1 MASVRNQLRLADC
14 HIGLID
20 SIKGEMVS
28 KLDAKQF
35 KKHNRDTFINAV
47 ETLQD
52 CLKPVTLVVQE
63 SILPILDS
71 LFTFSQLKTATQI
84 ENIVK
89 CDDEAA
95 NVLQSLKEDTTL
107 IYLVDVRTELNINDI
122 ILNTINELQI
132 SKPNVISVTYNDRSE
147 ELGLVR
153 DYLRELVRVP
163 LTLVKW
169 HVLPTESLDENI
181 LDCKLLLTSE
191 GINMYYPSDPYFRS
205 ASINILLDNLSNVL
219 LSILDKENITISKS
233 LALGDNSRR
242 LVDIVKQRMAIRDT
256 AETQFI
262 KNAKFGKLKS
272 GERNDLIVFERSVD
286 TITPMMADLTYSGIL
301 SEVDQISNVPKDG
314 GIWDLLKFLNFG
326 AVGSNLNT
334 LAKDLQSQY
343 ESRHAANTISE
354 IKNFVDNL
362 GDLQNRQALLKQHTV
377 QSSELME
384 YLKDTDFKDRIDF
397 EHGVYADLLDYSTI
411 VNTITEMM
419 CFDKSEPSILR
430 LCCLFSQI
438 KHGIREKEFNL
449 LRQELV
455 DTFGNEM
462 IFKLNTLD
470 RYRLFSK
477 KHTDGLKNYQLIC
490 KSFDTIPDVDIE
502 PTKPRDMNY
511 AFSGVVPIVSRLL
524 QSMFDRSV
532 FVKNNNSILQSFI
545 HSREPTLDKLE
556 PLMKELQIPLDERH
570 WVKTEGKIIGDVKD
584 ESDLTFLIFIG
595 GITHGEIS
603 TINYLKEKL
612 RAKKIRKEFII
623 ITDGIITGND
633 IFSSSGIQT
642 SKKKNVLTEQL
653 GDTLISQNQGK

>member
-1 MASVRNQLRLADC
+1 
-14 HIGLID
+14 
-20 SIKGEMVS
+20 MVS

-272 GERNDLIVFERSVD
+272 GKGTTSLCLN
-286 TITPMMADLTYSGIL
+286 
-301 SEVDQISNVPKDG
+301 EV
-314 GIWDLLKFLNFG
+314 
-326 AVGSNLNT
+326 
-334 LAKDLQSQY
+334 
-343 ESRHAANTISE
+343 
-354 IKNFVDNL
+354 
-362 GDLQNRQALLKQHTV
+362 
-377 QSSELME
+377 
-384 YLKDTDFKDRIDF
+384 
-397 EHGVYADLLDYSTI
+397 
-411 VNTITEMM
+411 
-419 CFDKSEPSILR
+419 SI
-430 LCCLFSQI
+430 
-438 KHGIREKEFNL
+438 
-449 LRQELV
+449 
-455 DTFGNEM
+455 
-462 IFKLNTLD
+462 
-470 RYRLFSK
+470 
-477 KHTDGLKNYQLIC
+477 
-490 KSFDTIPDVDIE
+490 P
-502 PTKPRDMNY
+502 
-511 AFSGVVPIVSRLL
+511 LL
-524 QSMFDRSV
+524 Q
-532 FVKNNNSILQSFI
+532 
-545 HSREPTLDKLE
+545 
-556 PLMKELQIPLDERH
+556 
-570 WVKTEGKIIGDVKD
+570 
-584 ESDLTFLIFIG
+584 
-595 GITHGEIS
+595 
-603 TINYLKEKL
+603 
-612 RAKKIRKEFII
+612 
-623 ITDGIITGND
+623 
-633 IFSSSGIQT
+633 
-642 SKKKNVLTEQL
+642 
-653 GDTLISQNQGK
+653 